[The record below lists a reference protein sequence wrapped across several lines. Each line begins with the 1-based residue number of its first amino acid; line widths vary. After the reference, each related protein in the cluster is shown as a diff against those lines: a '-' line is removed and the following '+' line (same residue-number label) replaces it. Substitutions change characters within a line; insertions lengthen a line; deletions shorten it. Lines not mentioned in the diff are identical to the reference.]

1 MRRWLRDGRRLVRSN
16 AIFFIVA
23 VLAGVAGV
31 ASSYAVAG
39 FTPSFIAGSIAGFL
53 SRNMPDAAIRIA
65 ITTLGDLGH
74 QLNFAMALGIG
85 VGTLAVG
92 IGGYVL
98 GAQGGTRD
106 TTVDTTQT
114 VGEMG
119 AVEMTASSLN
129 DSHGIGPSPTR
140 AARPAGSP
148 GRSTRSVR
156 HLGVTGRS
164 AVANSVEPVSRF
176 AYSGQRSSA
185 RASSCSATPSASQYS
200 PPSRSTAPSRSRC
213 ARWAYASPGPWRM

>member
-1 MRRWLRDGRRLVRSN
+1 VRSN

-92 IGGYVL
+92 IGSYVL

-119 AVEMTASSLN
+119 
-129 DSHGIGPSPTR
+129 
-140 AARPAGSP
+140 
-148 GRSTRSVR
+148 
-156 HLGVTGRS
+156 
-164 AVANSVEPVSRF
+164 
-176 AYSGQRSSA
+176 
-185 RASSCSATPSASQYS
+185 
-200 PPSRSTAPSRSRC
+200 PSR
-213 ARWAYASPGPWRM
+213 